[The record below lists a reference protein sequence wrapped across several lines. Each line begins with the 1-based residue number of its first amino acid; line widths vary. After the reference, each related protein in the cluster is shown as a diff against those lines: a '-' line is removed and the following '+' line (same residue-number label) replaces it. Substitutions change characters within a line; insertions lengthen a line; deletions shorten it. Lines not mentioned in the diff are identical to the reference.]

1 MIYKGI
7 IMKKILPILALAMGA
22 VFPAGAEE
30 SEQTHV
36 GPKQGWY
43 VGLEALKTEVTSNA
57 VNSKSVDL
65 DTGAAFTLGFD
76 KKFTNNFVMGI
87 EFEYANYGSN
97 KVGEAY
103 ANSSNGPVLADVED
117 SFSGYGLN
125 IRPKYYFSNTKFY
138 LGALLGYSATKYEM
152 ELTKTNYNSAN
163 VESESGNG
171 FTYGIEAGYEFD
183 SGWMIQ
189 GGYRGLGTEFYDINV
204 DLTAL
209 YIGGRYKF

>member
-1 MIYKGI
+1 MN
-7 IMKKILPILALAMGA
+7 KILPILALAMGA
-22 VFPAGAEE
+22 AFAAGAEE
-30 SEQTHV
+30 IEQTQV

-43 VGLEALKTEVTSNA
+43 VGLEGLKTEVSINDANA
-57 VNSKSVDL
+57 KSYDL
-65 DTGAAFTLGFD
+65 DAGAAFAIGFD
-76 KKFTNNFVMGI
+76 KKITDNFVTGI
-87 EFEYANYGSN
+87 EFEYVNYGS
-97 KVGEAY
+97 KTLGSAL
-103 ANSSNGPVLADVED
+103 ATTTNGGIVSADVEG

-138 LGALLGYSATKYEM
+138 VGALLGYSATKFEV
-152 ELTKTNYNSAN
+152 ELTKSNYNSATM
-163 VESESGNG
+163 ESESGNG

-189 GGYRGLGTEFYDINV
+189 GGYRGLGTEFYDTNV

>member
-1 MIYKGI
+1 
-7 IMKKILPILALAMGA
+7 MKKILPILALAMGTA
-22 VFPAGAEE
+22 FTAGAEE
-30 SEQTHV
+30 IEQTHV

-43 VGLEALKTEVTSNA
+43 VGLEGLKTEVSANDVNA
-57 VNSKSVDL
+57 KSYDL
-65 DTGAAFTLGFD
+65 DAGAAFAIGFD
-76 KKFTNNFVMGI
+76 KKITDNFVTGI
-87 EFEYANYGSN
+87 EFEYVNYGS
-97 KVGEAY
+97 KKLGSAL
-103 ANSSNGPVLADVED
+103 ATTTNGGIVSADVEE

-138 LGALLGYSATKYEM
+138 LGALLGYSATKYEI
-152 ELTKTNYNSAN
+152 ELTKSNYNSATMG
-163 VESESGNG
+163 SESGNG

-189 GGYRGLGTEFYDINV
+189 GGYRGLGTEFYDTNV